1 MTQFSEFVSWVF
13 YGLIS
18 FAFYR
23 IDKNLGDVSK
33 GVENLN
39 LSVAL
44 EIQKNSAIKESI
56 EEIKQKI
63 REMNH
68 RLVAVEVAIA
78 TFDILNGV
86 NAKDSR

>member
-1 MTQFSEFVSWVF
+1 MTDFNEFISWVF

-23 IDKNLGDVSK
+23 IDKNLSDVSR

-39 LSVAL
+39 LSVAI
-44 EIQKNSAIKESI
+44 EIQKNSAIKESVD
-56 EEIKQKI
+56 EIKDKM

-68 RLVAVEVAIA
+68 RLVSVEVSLA
-78 TFDILNGV
+78 TYKLKNNIKLED
-86 NAKDSR
+86 